1 MKVTKNIIEELKGRD
16 VFVDMTGGDSLE
28 ELIKSEEKLVVYCGF
43 DPTADSLHVGSLL
56 PLINMKRF
64 MEHGHKVIALI
75 GGATGLIGDPSF
87 KDAERSLNTLEV
99 VEEFKKGIKKQITT
113 ILGDEVILV
122 DNLDWTQ
129 NMNVIEFLRD
139 IGKHFT
145 VNNMIAKESVKQRIN
160 REGSGISFTEFSY
173 QLLQGMDF
181 LKLKELHGCNLQIG
195 GSDQMGNITA
205 GTNLIHRVKGN
216 EEPAFGL
223 TTKLITKSDGTKFGK
238 SESGAVWL
246 SKEKTI
252 PFDFFQFWLN
262 TNDEDVYKFLNFFSS
277 LSVEEIEIQKE
288 KDKEKKP
295 EAQRILA
302 EELTLLV
309 HGKEG
314 LEEALSVTKAMVS
327 GDFSSLS
334 EKLVSHIVNGLDS
347 VESDP
352 LTLVEALVLT
362 GLAPSRTRSRE
373 FIKNN
378 AISINGK
385 KVKDETMRID
395 QKNGI
400 HGKYVILKRGKRNM
414 AAIVLL

>member
-1 MKVTKNIIEELKGRD
+1 MKVTKNIIEELKGRG

-28 ELIKSEEKLVVYCGF
+28 KLIKSEEKLVVYCGF

-87 KDAERSLNTLEV
+87 KDSERSLNTLEV
-99 VEEFKKGIKKQITT
+99 VEDFKKGIKEQIIS

-122 DNLDWTQ
+122 DNIDWTQ

-288 KDKEKKP
+288 KDKGKKP

-347 VESDP
+347 VESEP

-362 GLAPSRTRSRE
+362 RLAPSRTRARE

-385 KVKDETMRID
+385 KVKEETEIID

-400 HGKYVILKRGKRNM
+400 HNKYVILKRGKRNM

>member
-87 KDAERSLNTLEV
+87 KDSERSLNTLEV

-113 ILGDEVILV
+113 ILGDEVIIV
-122 DNLDWTQ
+122 DNLDWTK

-277 LSVEEIEIQKE
+277 LSVEEIELQKE
-288 KDKEKKP
+288 KDKGKRP

-314 LEEALSVTKAMVS
+314 LEEALAVTKAMVS

-347 VESDP
+347 AESEP
-352 LTLVEALVLT
+352 LTLVEGLVLT
-362 GLAPSRTRSRE
+362 GLAPSRTRARE

-378 AISINGK
+378 AISINGEK
-385 KVKDETMRID
+385 IKEETAIID

-400 HGKYVILKRGKRNM
+400 HSKYVILKRGKRNM
-414 AAIVLL
+414 AAIILL